1 MGKSGPET
9 GKKGHAAKLRD
20 SFNEKTNAC
29 LGKSIANKTT
39 GIEASFS
46 TESQKEIRSRVQNS
60 KDNGFTISEHFEM
73 ANQIID
79 LFKNASL
86 EKEHG
91 DIKHGRP
98 DLIIERFLSREKTLS
113 TGKKVKGCI
122 TIKHSLHPD
131 GRIIYS
137 LEVMDTKKALEQTR
151 AKGQR
156 QK

>member
-1 MGKSGPET
+1 M
-9 GKKGHAAKLRD
+9 KKGHAAKLRE
-20 SFNEKTNAC
+20 SFNEKTDAY
-29 LGKSIANKTT
+29 LGKAISNKAT
-39 GIEASFS
+39 GAEASFS
-46 TESQKEIRSRVQNS
+46 SESQKEVRSRTQNS
-60 KDNGFTISEHFEM
+60 KDNGFTIGEHFEM

-79 LFKNASL
+79 LFENATL
-86 EKEHG
+86 VKEHE
-91 DIKHGRP
+91 DTKHGRP
-98 DLIIERFLSREKTLS
+98 DLRIERFLSSEKTLS

-122 TIKHSLHPD
+122 TVKHSLKPD